1 MAFVRNFGR
10 IALLAALLPL
20 VTPIVASAQMREFT
34 GKVDKINNKQLIVD
48 NRQGDKVKF
57 LKVDSVVVEGEK
69 NAWDDLKKSDWVTV
83 HWKFIDKPRKAY
95 KVVVLPPKD
104 EAGEDD

>member
-1 MAFVRNFGR
+1 MFLRNFGR

-20 VTPIVASAQMREFT
+20 VTPIAASAQMREFT
-34 GKVDKINNKQLIVD
+34 GKVDSINKRQVIVD

-57 LKVDSVVVEGEK
+57 MKVDDSVVEGEK
-69 NAWDDLKKSDWVTV
+69 STWDDVKKSDWVTV

-95 KVVVLPPKD
+95 KVVVMPPKE
-104 EAGEDD
+104 EAGEDE